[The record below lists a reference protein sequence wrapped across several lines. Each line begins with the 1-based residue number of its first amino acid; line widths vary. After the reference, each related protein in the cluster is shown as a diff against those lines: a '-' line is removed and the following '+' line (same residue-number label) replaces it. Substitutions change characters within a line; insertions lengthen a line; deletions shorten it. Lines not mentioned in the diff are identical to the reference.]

1 MQLVAKKQAQKIK
14 DREVIL
20 GYLIER
26 EFGKKSIEDC
36 IHELS
41 RIHIMTQK

>member
-1 MQLVAKKQAQKIK
+1 MQLMAKKQVQRIK
-14 DREVIL
+14 NREIIL
-20 GYLIER
+20 GYQIER

-41 RIHIMTQK
+41 RIHIITQK